1 MRTNVLI
8 TSPFKSISGYGLKSL
23 DLVESIIELKPE
35 WNIQLIKT
43 KWGNNPDREYTKL
56 DKYIVENITHAPDIY
71 IHIGMPD
78 EMKLYGTEKNI
89 LITSSTEVTLVPS
102 EWISKVN
109 TIDLTI
115 VPSKFNK
122 DVFEKT
128 IFTDAQGA
136 ELKTTKPIEVLF
148 EGYNENIFNNKVT
161 SEFDLSNIKEQF
173 AFLSVGQ
180 FTGGQVFGQDRK
192 NIGNMIRMFY
202 ETFKNKPNQPALI
215 LKSNMGNHSKV
226 DKYSYEEY
234 IKSIQKTF
242 NSKNLPNVY
251 LLHGELSDEQMN
263 QLYNHPKVKAMISLT
278 RGESVG
284 RPLLEFSI
292 TGKPIIAPKHSGY
305 LDFLDEKYYTLIGGS
320 LQQIHPSTAW
330 KAMIPESHWFEANY
344 QEFSFRLNDMFKN
357 HKTYLKESKVGGDI
371 IKRNFSKEKM
381 KLKLNQILKD
391 YVPEKVEL
399 KIPDFLRNK

>member
-8 TSPFKSISGYGLKSL
+8 TAPFKSISGYGLKSL

-56 DKYIVENITHAPDIY
+56 DKYIIDHISHAPDVY

-78 EMKLYGTEKNI
+78 EMRNYGSEKNI
-89 LITSSTEVTLVPS
+89 LFTSSTEVTLVPS
-102 EWISKVN
+102 EWIDKVN
-109 TIDLTI
+109 SIDLTVI
-115 VPSKFNK
+115 PSNFNK
-122 DVFEKT
+122 QVFEST
-128 IFTDAQGA
+128 IYTDANENQ
-136 ELKTTKPIEVLF
+136 LKVNKPIEVLF
-148 EGYNENIFNNKVT
+148 EGYNEKIFDNKVNST
-161 SEFDLSNIKEQF
+161 FDLSIVKEQF

-180 FTGGQVFGQDRK
+180 YTGGQVFGQDRK
-192 NIGNMIRMFY
+192 NIGNLIRCFY

-226 DKYSYEEY
+226 DKYNYEEL
-234 IKSIQKTF
+234 IKNIQKTF

-263 QLYNHPKVKAMISLT
+263 QLYNHPKVKAMVSLT

-292 TGKPIIAPKHSGY
+292 TGKPIITPNHSGY
-305 LDFLDEKYYTLIGGS
+305 LDFLDEKYYTLISGS
-320 LQQIHPSTAW
+320 LQQIHPTTAW
-330 KAMIPESHWFEANY
+330 KAMIPESSWFEPNY
-344 QEFSFRLNDMFKN
+344 GEFNFKLNDMFKN
-357 HKTYLKESKVGGDI
+357 YKTYLKESKTGGDI
-371 IKRNFSKEKM
+371 IKRNFSKERM
-381 KLKLNQILKD
+381 KLKLNQIFKD